1 MDIDSIVRT
10 FNKKVDFYRKI
21 RDIECEDFLVPQVIS
36 TKNPIVKSVIKYE
49 CTLWIVRKNKRE
61 KLASFSKAATL
72 NTEVNPNI
80 NEIVEKEI
88 KEAFEELILSCLFE
102 LLNEEN
108 IHKTLIGVYRNGI
121 Q

>member
-1 MDIDSIVRT
+1 MNIDNIIRT
-10 FNKKVDFYRKI
+10 FNKKVDFYRKT
-21 RDIECEDFLVPQVIS
+21 RNIECEDFLVPQIIS
-36 TKNPIVKSVIKYE
+36 TKNPIIKSVIKYE

-72 NTEVNPNI
+72 NTELNPRI
-80 NEIVEKEI
+80 NDIVDEEI

-102 LLNEEN
+102 LLNGEN
-108 IHKTLIGVYRNGI
+108 LHKTLVGAYKNGV